1 MKRFSIG
8 KSIGDGFGLIGRRP
22 FAVFAWGLV
31 MVAPMF
37 AALGLIF
44 PALGEMVASMP
55 DPDAGAADASA
66 FSEGMVAQMMQFQMA
81 SMLAN
86 LGQYVG
92 MAIVY
97 TAIFRA
103 VLRPAERSFFS
114 LRVGMDELR
123 VAVAGLAIG
132 IGIYI
137 VMIIAVLLC
146 VALGFGLWAQ
156 GEAVALWAC
165 GILGLAMIVAL
176 LWGLARVSLIAP
188 ASVLYR
194 DFAFAQGWK
203 LAAGKGWP
211 LLGMLVLLYLMIL
224 VIYIVVIGIAAV
236 AAGGVIAATGS
247 AWTGAGP
254 DANPFEGMSG
264 WMSVNWP
271 WLVVGGLVLS
281 WVYGAFMTLM
291 VAPFASACR
300 QLAETSQPAAVQ
312 ETVSP
317 EPVL

>member
-1 MKRFSIG
+1 MARFSIG
-8 KSIGDGFGLIGRRP
+8 TAIGEAFGLIGRRP
-22 FAVFAWGLV
+22 FAVFAWGLL

-37 AALGLIF
+37 GALGLMF
-44 PALGEMVASMP
+44 PAMGEIFANMP
-55 DPDAGAADASA
+55 DPDAGAAGDSA

-81 SMLAN
+81 SLLAN

-92 MAIVY
+92 LAIVY

-103 VLRPAERSFFS
+103 VLRPTERSFFS

-137 VMIIAVLLC
+137 VMIFAVLLC

-156 GEAVALWAC
+156 GEAVALWTC
-165 GILGLAMIVAL
+165 GIVGLAMFVAL

-211 LLGMLVLLYLMIL
+211 LLGMLLLLYLMVV
-224 VIYIVVIGIAAV
+224 VIYVVVIIIVAV
-236 AAGGVIAATGS
+236 AAGGS
-247 AWTGAGP
+247 SRP
-254 DANPFEGMSG
+254 P
-264 WMSVNWP
+264 
-271 WLVVGGLVLS
+271 
-281 WVYGAFMTLM
+281 
-291 VAPFASACR
+291 R
-300 QLAETSQPAAVQ
+300 QPGRARAMMRTPSRG
-312 ETVSP
+312 
-317 EPVL
+317 

>member
-8 KSIGDGFGLIGRRP
+8 TSIGDGFGLIGRRP
-22 FAVFAWGLV
+22 FAVFAWGLL

-37 AALGLIF
+37 GALGLMA
-44 PALGEMVASMP
+44 PAMGEMFANMP
-55 DPDAGAADASA
+55 DAEGAAAADSA
-66 FSEGMVAQMMQFQMA
+66 FTEGMVAQMMQFQMA
-81 SMLAN
+81 SLLAN

-92 MAIVY
+92 MAVVY

-103 VLRPAERSFFS
+103 ILRPAERSFFS
-114 LRVGMDELR
+114 LRLGMDELR

-137 VMIIAVLLC
+137 VMIFGILLC

-156 GEAVALWAC
+156 GEAVALWTC
-165 GILGLAMIVAL
+165 GIVGLAMIVAL
-176 LWGLARVSLIAP
+176 FWGLARVSLIAP

-203 LAAGKGWP
+203 LGAGKGWP

-224 VIYIVVIGIAAV
+224 VIYFVVILIVAL
-236 AAGGVIAATGS
+236 AAGGLIAATGS
-247 AWTGAGP
+247 AFEGAGP
-254 DANPFEGMSG
+254 DANPFEGIG
-264 WMSVNWP
+264 AWMAVNWP

-281 WVYGAFMTLM
+281 WVYGAFMTVM

-300 QLAETSQPAAVQ
+300 QLAETSQPAVVQ

-317 EPVL
+317 EPAH

>member
-8 KSIGDGFGLIGRRP
+8 TSIGDGFGLIGRRP
-22 FAVFAWGLV
+22 FAVFAWGLL
-31 MVAPMF
+31 MLAPTF
-37 AALGLIF
+37 AAIGLMF
-44 PALGEMVASMP
+44 PAMGEIFANMP
-55 DPDAGAADASA
+55 DPDSGAAADTA
-66 FSEGMVAQMMQFQMA
+66 FPDGMMAQMMQFQMA
-81 SMLAN
+81 SLLGN
-86 LGQYVG
+86 LGQYLG

-114 LRVGMDELR
+114 LRLGMDELR

-137 VMIIAVLLC
+137 VMIFGILIC
-146 VALGFGLWAQ
+146 VALGFGLWGQ
-156 GEAVALWAC
+156 GAAVALWTC
-165 GILGLAMIVAL
+165 GIVGLALFVAM
-176 LWGLARVSLIAP
+176 LWGLARLSLIAP

-211 LLGMLVLLYLMIL
+211 LLGMLLLIYLMIV
-224 VIYIVVIGIAAV
+224 VIYIVVIIIVSV
-236 AAGGVIAATGS
+236 AAGGVFAAAGS
-247 AWTGAGP
+247 AWESTGHDG
-254 DANPFEGMSG
+254 NPFEGMSA
-264 WMSVNWP
+264 WVTVNWP

-281 WVYGAFMTLM
+281 WVYGAFMTVM

-300 QLAETSQPAAVQ
+300 QLAETSQPAVV
-312 ETVSP
+312 EDTVSP
-317 EPVL
+317 EPVH

>member
-8 KSIGDGFGLIGRRP
+8 TSIGAGFGLIGRRP
-22 FAVFAWGLV
+22 FAVFVWGLL

-37 AALGLIF
+37 GALGLML
-44 PALGEMVASMP
+44 PAMGEMFANMP
-55 DPDAGAADASA
+55 DAEAGAAADTA
-66 FSEGMVAQMMQFQMA
+66 FPDGMVAQMMQFQMA
-81 SMLAN
+81 SLLAN

-114 LRVGMDELR
+114 VRVGMDELR

-137 VMIIAVLLC
+137 VMIFAVLLC

-156 GEAVALWAC
+156 GEAVALWTC
-165 GILGLAMIVAL
+165 GIVGLAMVIAL

-211 LLGMLVLLYLMIL
+211 LLGMQLLIGLMIFA
-224 VIYIVVIGIAAV
+224 IYIVAIIIVAL
-236 AAGGVIAATGS
+236 AAGGLIAATGS
-247 AWTGAGP
+247 ALEGAGP
-254 DANPFEGMSG
+254 DANPFEGMSA
-264 WMSVNWP
+264 WMAVNWP

-291 VAPFASACR
+291 IAPFASACR
-300 QLAETSQPAAVQ
+300 QLAETSQPAVAP

>member
-1 MKRFSIG
+1 MARFSIG
-8 KSIGDGFGLIGRRP
+8 AAIGDAFGLIRRRP
-22 FAVFAWGLV
+22 LSVFVWGLV
-31 MVAPMF
+31 MVAPML

-44 PALGEMVASMP
+44 PALGEMVAGMP
-55 DPDAGAADASA
+55 GPDAAAAGTSA
-66 FSEGMVAQMMQFQMA
+66 FPEGMVAQMLQFQMA

-92 MAIVY
+92 MVIVY

-103 VLRPAERSFFS
+103 VLRPAGGSFFS

-137 VMIIAVLLC
+137 VMIFAVLLC

-156 GEAVALWAC
+156 GEAVALGVC
-165 GILGLAMIVAL
+165 GIVGLAMIVAL
-176 LWGLARVSLIAP
+176 LWGLARLSMIAP

-211 LLGMLVLLYLMIL
+211 LLGMLVLVYLMIL
-224 VIYIVVIGIAAV
+224 VIYIVAIMIVAV
-236 AAGGVIAATGS
+236 AAGGIIAATGS
-247 AWTGAGP
+247 AWESAGP
-254 DANPFEGMSG
+254 DANPFEGMSA
-264 WMSVNWP
+264 WMAVNWP

-300 QLAETSQPAAVQ
+300 QLAETSQPAVVQ

>member
-8 KSIGDGFGLIGRRP
+8 TSIGDGFALIGRRP
-22 FAVFAWGLV
+22 LAIFAWGLL
-31 MVAPMF
+31 MLAPMF
-37 AALGLIF
+37 GAVGLMF
-44 PALGEMVASMP
+44 PAMGEIFASMP
-55 DPDAGAADASA
+55 DPDAGAAGDAA
-66 FSEGMVAQMMQFQMA
+66 FPEGMVAQMMQFQMG
-81 SMLAN
+81 SLLAN
-86 LGQYVG
+86 FGQYLA
-92 MAIVY
+92 MAVVY

-103 VLRPAERSFFS
+103 VLRPAETGFFS

-137 VMIIAVLLC
+137 VMIFAILMC

-156 GEAVALWAC
+156 GAGVALSVC
-165 GILGLAMIVAL
+165 GIVAL
-176 LWGLARVSLIAP
+176 IMLLAMFWGLARLSLIAP

-211 LLGMLVLLYLMIL
+211 LLGMMLLIYLMIFA
-224 VIYIVVIGIAAV
+224 IYIVTIIIVAV
-236 AAGGVIAATGS
+236 AAGGLVAATGS
-247 AWTGAGP
+247 AWEGAGH
-254 DANPFEGMSG
+254 DANPFEGMSA
-264 WMSVNWP
+264 WAAVNWP

-281 WVYGAFMTLM
+281 WVYGAFMTLT

-300 QLAETSQPAAVQ
+300 QLAETSKPAVAE
-312 ETVSP
+312 ETASP

>member
-8 KSIGDGFGLIGRRP
+8 TSIGDGFGLIGRRP
-22 FAVFAWGLV
+22 FAVFAWGLL
-31 MVAPMF
+31 MLAPAF
-37 AALGLIF
+37 GAFGLMF
-44 PALGEMVASMP
+44 PAMGELFANMP
-55 DPDAGAADASA
+55 DPDTGAAADSA

-81 SMLAN
+81 SLLGN

-92 MAIVY
+92 MAVVY

-137 VMIIAVLLC
+137 VMIFAILLC

-156 GEAVALWAC
+156 GEAVALSTC
-165 GILGLAMIVAL
+165 GIVGLAMVIAL

-211 LLGMLVLLYLMIL
+211 LLGMQLLLCLMIL
-224 VIYIVVIGIAAV
+224 VIYIVVIIIV
-236 AAGGVIAATGS
+236 ALVAGGAIAATGS
-247 AWTGAGP
+247 ALEGAGH
-254 DANPFEGMSG
+254 DANPFEGMSA
-264 WMSVNWP
+264 WVAVNWP

-300 QLAETSQPAAVQ
+300 QLAETSQPIVA
-312 ETVSP
+312 EDTVSSD
-317 EPVL
+317 PVH

>member
-8 KSIGDGFGLIGRRP
+8 TSIGDGFGLIGRRP
-22 FAVFAWGLV
+22 FAVFAWGLL
-31 MVAPMF
+31 MLAPTF
-37 AALGLIF
+37 GAIALMF
-44 PALGEMVASMP
+44 PAMGEIFANMP
-55 DPDAGAADASA
+55 DPDTGAAADSA
-66 FSEGMVAQMMQFQMA
+66 FSEGMLAQMMQFQMA
-81 SMLAN
+81 SLLGN

-92 MAIVY
+92 MAVVY

-137 VMIIAVLLC
+137 VMILGVLLC
-146 VALGFGLWAQ
+146 VALGFGLWSQ
-156 GEAVALWAC
+156 GAAVALWTC
-165 GILGLAMIVAL
+165 GIVGLALFLAM

-203 LAAGKGWP
+203 LAAGKSWP
-211 LLGMLVLLYLMIL
+211 LLGMMVLIYLMVL
-224 VIYIVVIGIAAV
+224 VIYIVVIVGVSIV
-236 AAGGVIAATGS
+236 AGGAIAATGS
-247 AWTGAGP
+247 VWEGAGH
-254 DANPFEGMSG
+254 DANPFEGMSA
-264 WMSVNWP
+264 WVAVNWP

-281 WVYGAFMTLM
+281 WVYGAFMTVM

-300 QLAETSQPAAVQ
+300 QLAETSPAAVD
-312 ETVSP
+312 ESVSP
-317 EPVL
+317 EPVH

>member
-8 KSIGDGFGLIGRRP
+8 TSIGDGFGLIGRRP
-22 FAVFAWGLV
+22 FAVFAWGLL
-31 MVAPMF
+31 MLAPTF
-37 AALGLIF
+37 GALGLMF
-44 PALGEMVASMP
+44 PAMSEIFANMP
-55 DPDAGAADASA
+55 DPDAGAEASTA
-66 FSEGMVAQMMQFQMA
+66 FSEGMFAQMMQFQMA
-81 SMLAN
+81 SLLGN

-132 IGIYI
+132 IGLYI
-137 VMIIAVLLC
+137 VTIFAVLLC
-146 VALGFGLWAQ
+146 FAIGFGLWAQ
-156 GEAVALWAC
+156 GETVALWA
-165 GILGLAMIVAL
+165 GGLAFLAFMLAL

-211 LLGMLVLLYLMIL
+211 LLGMLVLIYLVVL
-224 VIYIVVIGIAAV
+224 VIYLVMIIVVV
-236 AAGGVIAATGS
+236 LAAGGVIAATGS
-247 AWTGAGP
+247 AWEGAGH
-254 DANPFEGMSG
+254 DANPFEGMSAWVG
-264 WMSVNWP
+264 VNWP

-281 WVYGAFMTLM
+281 WVYGAFMSLM

-300 QLAETSQPAAVQ
+300 QLAETSQPAVAD

-317 EPVL
+317 EPVH

>member
-8 KSIGDGFGLIGRRP
+8 TSIGDGFGLIGRRP
-22 FAVFAWGLV
+22 FAVFAWGLL
-31 MVAPMF
+31 MLAPTF
-37 AALGLIF
+37 GAIALMF
-44 PALGEMVASMP
+44 PAMGEIFANMP
-55 DPDAGAADASA
+55 DPDTGAAADSA

-81 SMLAN
+81 SLLGN

-92 MAIVY
+92 MAVVY

-137 VMIIAVLLC
+137 VMILGVLLC
-146 VALGFGLWAQ
+146 VALGFGLWSQ
-156 GEAVALWAC
+156 GAAVALWTC
-165 GILGLAMIVAL
+165 GIVGLALFLAM

-203 LAAGKGWP
+203 LAAGKSWP
-211 LLGMLVLLYLMIL
+211 LLGMLLLIYLMVL
-224 VIYIVVIGIAAV
+224 VIYIVVIVVVSIV
-236 AAGGVIAATGS
+236 AGGAIAATGS
-247 AWTGAGP
+247 VWEGAGH
-254 DANPFEGMSG
+254 DANPFEGMSA
-264 WMSVNWP
+264 WVAINWP

-281 WVYGAFMTLM
+281 WVYGAFMTVM

-300 QLAETSQPAAVQ
+300 QLAETSPPAVVE

-317 EPVL
+317 EPVH

>member
-1 MKRFSIG
+1 MARFSIG
-8 KSIGDGFGLIGRRP
+8 TAIGEAFGLMRRRP
-22 FAVFAWGLV
+22 LAVFVWGLL

-37 AALGLIF
+37 GALGLMF
-44 PALGEMVASMP
+44 PAMGEIFANMP
-55 DPDAGAADASA
+55 DPDTGAAGDSA

-81 SMLAN
+81 SLLAN

-103 VLRPAERSFFS
+103 VLRPAERAFFS
-114 LRVGMDELR
+114 VRVGMDELR

-137 VMIIAVLLC
+137 VMIFGVLMC
-146 VALGFGLWAQ
+146 VALGFGLWGQ
-156 GEAVALWAC
+156 GATVALWTC
-165 GILGLAMIVAL
+165 GIVGLALFVAL

-203 LAAGKGWP
+203 LAAGKGWS
-211 LLGMLVLLYLMIL
+211 LLGMLLLLYLMVV
-224 VIYIVVIGIAAV
+224 VIYVVVIIIASV
-236 AAGGVIAATGS
+236 AAGGVIASTGS
-247 AWTGAGP
+247 AWEGAGHE
-254 DANPFEGMSG
+254 ANPFEGMSA
-264 WMSVNWP
+264 WMAVNWP

-300 QLAETSQPAAVQ
+300 QLAETSHPTVVE

>member
-8 KSIGDGFGLIGRRP
+8 TSIGDGFGLIGRRP
-22 FAVFAWGLV
+22 FAVFAWGLL

-37 AALGLIF
+37 AALGLMF
-44 PALGEMVASMP
+44 PAMGEMFANMP
-55 DPDAGAADASA
+55 DPDSGAAADSA
-66 FSEGMVAQMMQFQMA
+66 FSEGMFAQMMQFQMA
-81 SMLAN
+81 SLLAN
-86 LGQYVG
+86 LGQYLG
-92 MAIVY
+92 MGIVY

-103 VLRPAERSFFS
+103 VLRPDERSFFS
-114 LRVGMDELR
+114 VRLGMDELR

-137 VMIIAVLLC
+137 VMILGILLC
-146 VALGFGLWAQ
+146 VALGFGLWPQ
-156 GEAVALWAC
+156 GEAVALWTC
-165 GILGLAMIVAL
+165 GLVGLAMIVAL

-203 LAAGKGWP
+203 LAAGKGWS
-211 LLGMLVLLYLMIL
+211 LLGMQLLIGLMIL
-224 VIYIVVIGIAAV
+224 VIYFVVV
-236 AAGGVIAATGS
+236 LVVVLAAGGLIAATGS
-247 AWTGAGP
+247 AFEGAGH
-254 DANPFEGMSG
+254 DANPFEGINA
-264 WMSVNWP
+264 WMAVNWP

-300 QLAETSQPAAVQ
+300 QLAGTSQPAVVE

-317 EPVL
+317 EPAH

>member
-1 MKRFSIG
+1 MAGFSIG
-8 KSIGDGFGLIGRRP
+8 TAIAEAFGLIGRRP
-22 FAVFAWGLV
+22 LAVFAWGLL
-31 MVAPMF
+31 MVAPIF
-37 AALGLIF
+37 GALGLMF
-44 PALGEMVASMP
+44 PAMGEIFANMP
-55 DPDAGAADASA
+55 DPDAGTAGDSA

-81 SMLAN
+81 SLLAN

-92 MAIVY
+92 LAIVY

-103 VLRPAERSFFS
+103 VLRPTERSFFS

-132 IGIYI
+132 IGVYI
-137 VMIIAVLLC
+137 VMIFAVLLC

-156 GEAVALWAC
+156 GEAVALWTC
-165 GILGLAMIVAL
+165 GIVGLAMFVAL

-194 DFAFAQGWK
+194 DFAFAEGWK

-211 LLGMLVLLYLMIL
+211 LLGMLLLLYLMVV
-224 VIYIVVIGIAAV
+224 VIYVVVIIIVAV
-236 AAGGVIAATGS
+236 AAGGGIAATGS
-247 AWTGAGP
+247 AWEGAGH
-254 DANPFEGMSG
+254 DGNPFGGMSA
-264 WMSVNWP
+264 WMAVNWP

-300 QLAETSQPAAVQ
+300 QLAESSEPLPAVDNA
-312 ETVSP
+312 SP
-317 EPVL
+317 EPAV

>member
-8 KSIGDGFGLIGRRP
+8 TSIGDGFGLIGRRP
-22 FAVFAWGLV
+22 FAVFAWGLL
-31 MVAPMF
+31 MLAPAF
-37 AALGLIF
+37 GAFGLMF
-44 PALGEMVASMP
+44 PAMGELFANMP
-55 DPDAGAADASA
+55 DPDTGAAADSA

-81 SMLAN
+81 SLLGN

-92 MAIVY
+92 MAVVY

-137 VMIIAVLLC
+137 VMIFAILLC

-156 GEAVALWAC
+156 GEAVALSTC
-165 GILGLAMIVAL
+165 GIVGLAMVIAL

-211 LLGMLVLLYLMIL
+211 LLGMQLLLCLMIL
-224 VIYIVVIGIAAV
+224 VIYIVVIIIV
-236 AAGGVIAATGS
+236 ALVAGGAIAATGS
-247 AWTGAGP
+247 ALEGAGH
-254 DANPFEGMSG
+254 DANPFEGMSA
-264 WMSVNWP
+264 WVAVNWP

-300 QLAETSQPAAVQ
+300 QLAETSQPVVA
-312 ETVSP
+312 EDTVSSD
-317 EPVL
+317 PVH

>member
-8 KSIGDGFGLIGRRP
+8 TSIGDGFGLIGRRP
-22 FAVFAWGLV
+22 FAVFAWGLL
-31 MVAPMF
+31 MLAPTF
-37 AALGLIF
+37 GAIALMF
-44 PALGEMVASMP
+44 PAMGEIFANMP
-55 DPDAGAADASA
+55 DPDTGAAADPA

-81 SMLAN
+81 SLLGN
-86 LGQYVG
+86 LGQYLG
-92 MAIVY
+92 MAVVY

-137 VMIIAVLLC
+137 VMILGVLLC
-146 VALGFGLWAQ
+146 VALGFGLWSQ
-156 GEAVALWAC
+156 GAAVALWTCA
-165 GILGLAMIVAL
+165 IVGLALFLAI

-203 LAAGKGWP
+203 LAAGKSWP
-211 LLGMLVLLYLMIL
+211 LLGMLLLIYLMVL
-224 VIYIVVIGIAAV
+224 VLYIVVIVVVSI
-236 AAGGVIAATGS
+236 AAGGAIAATGS
-247 AWTGAGP
+247 VWEGAGH
-254 DANPFEGMSG
+254 DANPFEGMG
-264 WMSVNWP
+264 AWVAVNWP

-281 WVYGAFMTLM
+281 WVYGAFMTVM

-300 QLAETSQPAAVQ
+300 QLAETSPPVVVE

-317 EPVL
+317 EPVH